1 MSRTGSRIRTS
12 PARGGSAAA
21 VIDLVGAR
29 IAPPITR
36 RGAVPRTDL
45 VDRLRG
51 TTAPVIGVIAPT
63 GYGKTTLVAQ
73 WAEVDPR
80 GVAWLSLDETDN
92 DPVVFLASVAASV
105 GRVAPIDTSVVDVLR
120 APTPLPG
127 VALVPVLVAAL
138 SSLGAPILLVIDDVH
153 ALRRRPSKDALSDL
167 TERLPNG
174 VQLVLISRSKL
185 PVRAAVLRAR
195 GHLVE
200 VGPADLALDD
210 GAAQM
215 LLRGAGVEA
224 SRADVAHLNRVTE
237 GWPAGLYL
245 TALSFRDRAL
255 SAVTPAR
262 FAADD
267 RYVADYLRSEVLS
280 QLPAKDARFLT
291 LTSILDRMSGP
302 LCDAILETTGSA
314 ISLTSLSQRN
324 LFLMPLDRQGRWFR
338 YHHMFRAMLRSEF
351 DRTVDA
357 DEQRGLHRRAAV
369 WCQENGLTED
379 AIVHARASGD
389 GERFAQLF
397 VVAGLP
403 AYREGRLETARRWGA
418 WLEEDG
424 LIDRHPAAAVLGASM
439 HALTGDPAAAER
451 WAGAARRGVL
461 EEPAPDGSAT
471 VASWV
476 AGLDALLCRDGP
488 DRMRVD
494 GTAAVDGLSDSS
506 PLRPMALVTLAVS
519 HLLEREVDDAD
530 AILAEAAETATHST
544 ATGAAT
550 VALAA
555 RAFIAIGRDDWL
567 RARSFAEAAIDVVC
581 RWRLDGYMTS
591 AIAFVAT
598 ARVAAHLGDPGRAR
612 EHLASAHR
620 LRPLLTHAVPWLS
633 VMTLL
638 ENARLYVALADPSG
652 RGSCSVRS
660 TRSCAAIPTWGSFAR
675 TPKSSVRTLRRCG
688 RPAAAPQP

>member
-1 MSRTGSRIRTS
+1 MSDEPNRFAN
-12 PARGGSAAA
+12 PNVARAGGSAAA

-451 WAGAARRGVL
+451 WAGAARRGG
-461 EEPAPDGSAT
+461 ARG
-471 VASWV
+471 
-476 AGLDALLCRDGP
+476 AGARRQRHRRLLGRRARRAALPGRTRSHARGRDGRRRRSLGFEP
-488 DRMRVD
+488 PSTDGARDARGVAPAGAGGRRRRRDPRGGGGDRDPLDRDRSSHRGARGARVHRHRA
-494 GTAAVDGLSDSS
+494 G
-506 PLRPMALVTLAVS
+506 RLAPRTIV
-519 HLLEREVDDAD
+519 RRGRYRRRVP
-530 AILAEAAETATHST
+530 
-544 ATGAAT
+544 
-550 VALAA
+550 LAA
-555 RAFIAIGRDDWL
+555 RWLHDERD
-567 RARSFAEAAIDVVC
+567 
-581 RWRLDGYMTS
+581 
-591 AIAFVAT
+591 
-598 ARVAAHLGDPGRAR
+598 
-612 EHLASAHR
+612 R
-620 LRPLLTHAVPWLS
+620 LRRDGT
-633 VMTLL
+633 
-638 ENARLYVALADPSG
+638 G
-652 RGSCSVRS
+652 RG
-660 TRSCAAIPTWGSFAR
+660 
-675 TPKSSVRTLRRCG
+675 
-688 RPAAAPQP
+688 APR